1 MSLTDS
7 DTEHGPAQD
16 DGAGA
21 PAAPVPRQR
30 WWGWGQDGHDGP
42 LPAGAAALLHKELGA
57 SGERTEPVGLADVE
71 LPPAELPQA
80 ARDALV
86 AAIGAA
92 YVTDD
97 HAQRVSHAA
106 GRSYPDLLRLRS
118 GRLDCAPDA
127 VVFPADAA
135 EVQAVLA
142 VCVEHDLAVVPFGGG
157 SSVVGGVDALRAG
170 HTAAICLD
178 VTRLNRLVHLDA
190 ESQLATLG
198 AGVYGPDAEALLGE
212 HGLCLGHLP
221 QSFEF
226 STVGGWVAT
235 RSSGQASTGY
245 GRIDAL
251 VRGLKVATPT
261 GQITALPVP
270 GTAAGPDLRD
280 VLVGSEGTLGVIT
293 EATVRVRPLPENR
306 HSEMWA
312 IDGFA
317 AGVQAVRELEQSGVA
332 ADVTRLSDEEE
343 TRFSL
348 AVAGGA
354 AASAL
359 SLYLRARG
367 RSRPC
372 LLLLSFDGSPD
383 SILERRRRAARVLHH
398 RGAVD
403 LGGRPGAAWEA
414 GRFHGPYLRDELM
427 STGFL
432 VDTLETATSWSGML
446 DLYRAV
452 GAAIRQTPQR
462 SRNAAARGVP
472 RQPPVPHGRVAL
484 LHLPGPSR
492 ARGGARAVAR
502 CEGRGRRR
510 DRGGRG
516 DDHPPPRRGPRPCGV
531 APGRDR
537 ASGRR
542 CPSRR
547 QGATGP
553 DRDHE
558 PRKAHPRRGLSR
570 AGHCSSARAKPCCRN
585 GPARP

>member
-1 MSLTDS
+1 MSLADA
-7 DTEHGPAQD
+7 DTHADRPVAADEPPAGP
-16 DGAGA
+16 
-21 PAAPVPRQR
+21 PTPRQR
-30 WWGWGQDGHDGP
+30 WWGWGEDGHDGP
-42 LPAGAAALLHKELGA
+42 LPAGAATLLRDELGEG
-57 SGERTEPVGLADVE
+57 GERTDPVALADVQ
-71 LPPAELPQA
+71 LPAPALAPA
-80 ARDALV
+80 ARAGLEAV
-86 AAIGAA
+86 VGTAF
-92 YVTDD
+92 VTDD

-106 GRSYPDLLRLRS
+106 GRSYPDLLRLRA

-127 VVFPADAA
+127 VVFPADAD
-135 EVQAVLA
+135 EVAAVLR

-157 SSVVGGVDALRAG
+157 SSVVGGVDALRGG
-170 HTAAICLD
+170 HAAAICLD
-178 VTRLNRLVHLDA
+178 VTRLNRLVTVDA

-251 VRGLKVATPT
+251 VRGLQVATPT
-261 GQITALPVP
+261 GTIGALPVP

-293 EATVRVRPLPENR
+293 EATVRVRPKPETR

-343 TRFSL
+343 TRFNL
-348 AVAGGA
+348 AAAGGA

-372 LLLLSFDGSPD
+372 LLLLSFDGSSD
-383 SILERRRRAARVLHH
+383 SVLERRRRAARVLHH
-398 RGAVD
+398 HGAVD
-403 LGGRPGAAWEA
+403 LGSRPGAAWEA

-427 STGFL
+427 STGYL
-432 VDTLETATSWSGML
+432 VDTLETATAWGDLL

-452 GAAIRQTPQR
+452 GGAIRQSLTARGTPPLVGCHVSHLYATGGSLYFTFLARAERGAELEQWQAAK
-462 SRNAAARGVP
+462 AAAGDAIAAAGATITHHHAIGRDHAAWLPAEIGPLGLGV
-472 RQPPVPHGRVAL
+472 L
-484 LHLPGPSR
+484 
-492 ARGGARAVAR
+492 RAVKAQLDPT
-502 CEGRGRRR
+502 GIMN
-510 DRGGRG
+510 
-516 DDHPPPRRGPRPCGV
+516 
-531 APGRDR
+531 PGKLMD
-537 ASGRR
+537 
-542 CPSRR
+542 
-547 QGATGP
+547 
-553 DRDHE
+553 
-558 PRKAHPRRGLSR
+558 
-570 AGHCSSARAKPCCRN
+570 AG
-585 GPARP
+585 